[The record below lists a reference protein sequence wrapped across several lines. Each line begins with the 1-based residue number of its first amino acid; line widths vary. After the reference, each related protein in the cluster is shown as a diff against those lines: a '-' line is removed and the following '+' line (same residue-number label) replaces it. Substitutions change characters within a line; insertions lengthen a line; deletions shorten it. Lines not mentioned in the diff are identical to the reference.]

1 MWRQALIP
9 ANHKA
14 LNRITEKKP
23 KLSFLK
29 HDQNKLRL
37 DNPSSLLTD
46 ILKTTTTLPVSKII
60 SQAPHS
66 AALELLSRFS
76 SFSLGGSTPSTYLV

>member
-14 LNRITEKKP
+14 LNRITEKKKP
-23 KLSFLK
+23 NLSFLK

-46 ILKTTTTLPVSKII
+46 ILKTTITLPVSKISVKHPI
-60 SQAPHS
+60 P
-66 AALELLSRFS
+66 LLSNCSRD
-76 SFSLGGSTPSTYLV
+76 LVHLV

>member
-46 ILKTTTTLPVSKII
+46 ILKTTITLPVSKISVKHPI
-60 SQAPHS
+60 P
-66 AALELLSRFS
+66 LLSNCSRD
-76 SFSLGGSTPSTYLV
+76 LVHLV